1 VREAVSRAVDP
12 FGTPRIIDRRK
23 PASRDI
29 SGRYSAGVR
38 VQRVMQAQQVFA
50 IVVAVGH
57 PHDDVNVL
65 AVRLFRI
72 GGEPCQVLA
81 GR

>member
-1 VREAVSRAVDP
+1 MWSARGCDPAVDP
-12 FGTPRIIDRRK
+12 FGTPRIIDQ

-29 SGRYSAGVR
+29 SGSYSAGVR
-38 VQRVMQAQQVFA
+38 VQGVMQAQQVFP
-50 IVVAVGH
+50 IVVAVGR
-57 PHDDVNVL
+57 PRDDVNVL